1 MSYLLDTNVVSETRR
16 QQPEPRVMR
25 WLEASGP
32 DAHFVSVLTVGEIAK
47 GIARRRRRDPEGA
60 DRLVRW
66 LTGLRQLFTE
76 RILAVGD
83 AEAACWGDL
92 AGRRELPVIDGLLAA
107 TAPVHDLT
115 LVTRNTKDF
124 GRTGTRL
131 LDPWLAE

>member
-1 MSYLLDTNVVSETRR
+1 
-16 QQPEPRVMR
+16 
-25 WLEASGP
+25 
-32 DAHFVSVLTVGEIAK
+32 VLTVGEIAK
-47 GIARRRRRDPEGA
+47 GIARRRRRDPGGA
-60 DRLVRW
+60 DPLVRW
-66 LTGLRQLFTE
+66 LTGLRQRFTE
-76 RILAVGD
+76 RILAIGD

-92 AGRRELPVIDGLLAA
+92 AGRSELPVIDGLLAA